1 MEEEFIWPVLNA
13 TFPGQWEEFWPGSAA
28 CAVSEDVGVILTYP
42 NDRFIVAAIVLTDL
56 QISTELLEGIA
67 EVNVGL
73 PIGCVF
79 LSGVE
84 GGWLVVWK
92 YKLLT
97 GWLDPASGASER
109 MLLDILANAP
119 NMTRMA
125 RRTLQEK
132 ECGGRAFIVEP
143 EEELASWAFA
153 TMSHV

>member
-1 MEEEFIWPVLNA
+1 MKEEFIWPALNSV
-13 TFPGQWEEFWPGSAA
+13 FPRRWEEFWPGSAA

-56 QISTELLEGIA
+56 QISTELLEAIT

-79 LSGVE
+79 LSSVE
-84 GGWLVVWK
+84 GGWCAIWK
-92 YKLLT
+92 CKVLT
-97 GWLDPASGASER
+97 DWLDPGSKVSRQMA
-109 MLLDILANAP
+109 LDILANAP

-125 RRTLQEK
+125 RRTLQAK
-132 ECGGRAFIVEP
+132 ECGGKAFTVEP
-143 EEELASWAFA
+143 DAELASWAFA